1 MILINQMDP
10 ADLLNQEFQD
20 NQLNPIEIT
29 ALTNQEFQQ
38 NLIDFMIQRP
48 NHPNKIAVP
57 GVPGFPGVPKSNYQ
71 TEPAFQDLLNLLDP
85 MDLTQTSLINLMTQ
99 INQEDPTD
107 QNKPNDLFIFI
118 YLFNFICLIF
128 FKF

>member
-1 MILINQMDP
+1 MDP
-10 ADLLNQEFQD
+10 EDLLNQEFQD

-29 ALTNQEFQQ
+29 ALTNQEFQP

-48 NHPNKIAVP
+48 NHPNKMAV
-57 GVPGFPGVPKSNYQ
+57 PGVPKSNDQ

-99 INQEDPTD
+99 LNQEDPTD

-118 YLFNFICLIF
+118 YIFNFICLIF